1 MWCEKKVYINYASII
16 IIHINRLT
24 WLKVRLKY
32 LHLKRR
38 CPDSNPAVVKT
49 LIRRIYATSERLK
62 GYRAV
67 WKHLR
72 DKYHCIVRQGWGQV
86 LFFVLNYKVIL
97 SIIVLST
104 SINTFVVKQLYL
116 S

>member
-1 MWCEKKVYINYASII
+1 MWCEKKVYIKYASII
-16 IIHINRLT
+16 IIHINSLT

-49 LIRRIYATSERLK
+49 LIRRIYATSEWLK

-72 DKYHCIVRQGWGQV
+72 DKYHCIVRKYV
-86 LFFVLNYKVIL
+86 MKD
-97 SIIVLST
+97 S
-104 SINTFVVKQLYL
+104 YL
-116 S
+116 SMIPINS